1 MKDPSGIE
9 FAFPMTPVASTLKP
23 RKLPVQA
30 RSAVTVGALHAATI
44 QVLVREGLKRCTT
57 TRVAERAGT
66 SVGSLYQY
74 YPNRDALLRA
84 VLEQHLDGIADA
96 VEAACRASRGR
107 GVAEMAEM
115 AVHAYLGAKLRD
127 AEESRALYSV
137 AEERGGAE
145 IVARGRVRMVAA
157 LAEMLSSAADARF
170 DDPELVGTI
179 ALAAVLGPVQI
190 VLKGL
195 APAGL
200 NEKLGPELVVLMTAY
215 LKASANAS

>member
-1 MKDPSGIE
+1 MS
-9 FAFPMTPVASTLKP
+9 PVASTLKP

-30 RSAVTVGALHAATI
+30 RSAVTVSALHVATI
-44 QVLVREGLKRCTT
+44 QVLVQEGLKRCTT

-84 VLEQHLDGIADA
+84 VLEQHLDGIADK

-107 GVAEMAEM
+107 TVAEMAE
-115 AVHAYLGAKLRD
+115 AVVHAYLGAKLRN

-145 IVARGRVRMVAA
+145 IVARGRIRMVAA
-157 LAEMLSSAADARF
+157 LTDMLSSAADARF
-170 DDPELVGTI
+170 EDPETVATI
-179 ALAAVLGPVQI
+179 ALAAVLGPVQV

-200 NEKLGPELVVLMTAY
+200 SEKLGPELVRLVTAY
-215 LKASANAS
+215 LRASALDH

>member
-1 MKDPSGIE
+1 MS
-9 FAFPMTPVASTLKP
+9 PVASTLQP

-30 RSAVTVGALHAATI
+30 RSAVTVSALHVATI
-44 QVLVREGLKRCTT
+44 QVLVQEGLKRCTT

-84 VLEQHLDGIADA
+84 VLERHLDGIADA

-107 GVAEMAEM
+107 SVAEMAE
-115 AVHAYLGAKLRD
+115 AVVHAYLGAKLRN
-127 AEESRALYSV
+127 AEESRALYAV

-145 IVARGRVRMVAA
+145 IVARGRIRMVAA
-157 LAEMLSSAADARF
+157 LTDMLASAADARF
-170 DDPELVGTI
+170 EDPELVGTI

-190 VLKGL
+190 VLRGM
-195 APAGL
+195 APVAMD
-200 NEKLGPELVVLMTAY
+200 EKLGEELVRLVTAY
-215 LKASANAS
+215 LEASALRP